1 MSNSFYLIIYTN
13 IIKSTQ
19 KTNASTLNYIKK
31 FLNTDDKLYIVDARR
46 VAFENYSDDIY
57 SFKVR
62 GVDLITINKSKDFFK
77 LIKNNSYCF
86 VDLNFKFNHFFLY
99 FLIATK
105 KQRLIFI
112 NNIGYFSQVPS
123 SKPNKNNF
131 YEDCIYYLTHYFSK
145 LLKLLSIFPQ
155 VEFYFE
161 SSQVLIDNLKNSKSY
176 KLSKLPF
183 LKKLFYFKNIIRIN
197 SKYYDEVANSEFK
210 KKEKFIV
217 YIDNGFDHPDRII
230 RDGKPDDTVRKKYF
244 KRLSI
249 FLKKIKTFYNLP
261 VYFCYHPN
269 SFIYEK
275 NHYFYDFF
283 KFCHFENNSEKYLS
297 LASVAIFQIS
307 SLINKAILMDK
318 KIIITKSELLGKY
331 FNEKLIDLNKQIDL
345 LNVDLDSGKN
355 LNLVKLDQEILNKKK
370 KYHHFINRN
379 HILKKNIKSYNQIK
393 LSLH

>member
-1 MSNSFYLIIYTN
+1 MSNSFYLIINSN
-13 IIKSTQ
+13 ISKSTQ
-19 KTNASTLNYIKK
+19 KTNLSTLNYIKK

-46 VAFENYSDDIY
+46 IAFENYSEDIY
-57 SFKVR
+57 SFKVE
-62 GVDLITINKSKDFFK
+62 GLNLIIINKTKDFFK
-77 LIKNNSYCF
+77 LIKKNSYCF
-86 VDLNFKFNHFFLY
+86 VDLNFKFCHFFLF
-99 FLIATK
+99 FLIALK

-123 SKPNKNNF
+123 SKPSINNF
-131 YEDCIYYLTHYFSK
+131 FEDCSYFITRYLSK
-145 LLKLLSIFPQ
+145 LLTLLSIFPQ

-183 LKKLFYFKNIIRIN
+183 LKKLFYYKNIIRIN

-210 KKEKFIV
+210 KKEKLIV

-230 RDGKPDDTVRKKYF
+230 RDGKPDDSIRKKYF
-244 KRLSI
+244 KQLSI
-249 FLKKIKTFYNLP
+249 FLKKIKVFYNLP
-261 VYFCYHPN
+261 VYFCYHPK

-307 SLINKAILMDK
+307 SLINKAILMNK
-318 KIIITKSELLGKY
+318 KIIITKSDLLGKY
-331 FNEKLIDLNKQIDL
+331 FNEKLIDLNKQVNL
-345 LNVDLDSGKN
+345 VNVDLDSSRN
-355 LNLVKLDQEILNKKK
+355 LNFEKLDQEILNKKN
-370 KYHHFINRN
+370 KYHFFINRN
-379 HILKKNIKSYNQIK
+379 HIFKKNVKSFDQIK
-393 LSLH
+393 LSLY